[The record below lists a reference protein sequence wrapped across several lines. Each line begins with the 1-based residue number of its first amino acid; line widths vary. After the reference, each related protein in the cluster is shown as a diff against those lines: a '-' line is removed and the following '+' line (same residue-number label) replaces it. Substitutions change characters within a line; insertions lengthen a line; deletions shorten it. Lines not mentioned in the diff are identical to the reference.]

1 MKIRQKR
8 PLHLFDGYGVE
19 MEYMIVDRDM
29 LDVLPV
35 SDKLLKSV
43 AGEIANEVS
52 RGPFAWSNE
61 LVLHVI
67 EIKSDGPSINL
78 LGLGRDF
85 QAEVQEVN
93 QKLEAL
99 NAKLMPGAMHPWMD
113 PFTEMKIWPH
123 EDNPIYDAYNRIF
136 DCRGHGW
143 ANLQSTHL
151 NLPFNGDSEFEQLCA
166 ALRILTP
173 LLPALSA
180 ASPIADREIK
190 PFLNYRMEVYRTNSS
205 KIPFVTGR
213 IIPERV
219 FTRDAYYSSI
229 FEPMYRDISSYDPD
243 GILQDEWL
251 NSRGIMARFDRG
263 AIEIRVMDIQECPK
277 ADIAILQL
285 FVAATKRMMDE
296 TWSSLDDQKNWSE
309 EDLYDILM
317 AVVKDGERAVIS
329 NREYLQLFGIDKA
342 EMEAGDLWQFLYE
355 QVKDS
360 GDIDEESQHALKV
373 IFRNGPLAR
382 RILNALPNDFQKQ
395 DLQRVYAQLC
405 DALEAGEM
413 FLSGS

>member
-1 MKIRQKR
+1 MKIQQKR

-19 MEYMIVDRDM
+19 MEYMIVDKDS
-29 LDVLPV
+29 LNVLPV
-35 SDKLLKSV
+35 SDKLLELA
-43 AGEIANEVS
+43 AGEIVNEHA
-52 RGPFAWSNE
+52 RTPFAWSNE

-67 EIKSDGPSINL
+67 EVKSDGPAESL
-78 LGLGRDF
+78 AGLGEDF
-85 QAEVQEVN
+85 QNEITEIN

-99 NAKLMPGAMHPWMD
+99 NGRLMPGAMHPWMD
-113 PFTEMKIWPH
+113 PFREMKLWPH
-123 EDNPIYDAYNRIF
+123 EYNPIYEAYNRIF

-151 NLPFNGDSEFEQLCA
+151 NLPFNGDEEFERLCA

-180 ASPIADREIK
+180 TSPIADGEKK

-219 FTRDAYYSSI
+219 FTRDDYYSSI
-229 FEPMYRDISSYDPD
+229 FEPMYRDIASHDPE

-251 NSRGIMARFDRG
+251 NSRGVMARFDRG
-263 AIEIRVMDIQECPK
+263 AIEIRVIDIQECPR

-285 FVAATKRMMDE
+285 FVAVTNLLMEEKWSSRADQK
-296 TWSSLDDQKNWSE
+296 TWSED
-309 EDLYDILM
+309 DLYSILM

-329 NREYLQLFGIDKA
+329 NGDYLQLFGIDRPKI
-342 EMEAGDLWQFLYE
+342 EAGDLWQYLYD
-355 QVKDS
+355 QVKSSGSIDGDS
-360 GDIDEESQHALKV
+360 DQALKI
-373 IFRNGPLAR
+373 IFEHGPLAR
-382 RILNALPNDFQKQ
+382 RILHALPENFTKG
-395 DLQRVYAQLC
+395 DLKPVYENLC
-405 DALEAGEM
+405 DCLENGEM
-413 FLSGS
+413 FVG